1 VSDAVP
7 LLEVGDG
14 RERISPLLTR
24 RRPCSIWSDDAAP
37 WRPSPTC
44 DRRGLGSS
52 DGAAQR
58 WGALAGDAGAEMGGR
73 DGRSWRSRG
82 GRAARGARRLP
93 ELWTRRDWESTGVGW
108 GLPPAGAVGAVVWGL
123 HRAPAG
129 AAGRRR
135 RSAVGAPRV
144 FYFDRDIFLGDEANK
159 HELRS
164 VL

>member
-1 VSDAVP
+1 MYLCSRWAMDASNLALADTKTAV
-7 LLEVGDG
+7 L
-14 RERISPLLTR
+14 
-24 RRPCSIWSDDAAP
+24 WSDDAAP
-37 WRPSPTC
+37 WRPPTTR

-73 DGRSWRSRG
+73 DGRSWRNRG

-135 RSAVGAPRV
+135 RS
-144 FYFDRDIFLGDEANK
+144 
-159 HELRS
+159 ELHAFFIS
-164 VL
+164 TGTFF

>member
-1 VSDAVP
+1 MSDAVP

-37 WRPSPTC
+37 WRPPTTR

-73 DGRSWRSRG
+73 DGRSWMSRG
-82 GRAARGARRLP
+82 GRAATAGALDAPGLGVHRG
-93 ELWTRRDWESTGVGW
+93 GVGAAS
-108 GLPPAGAVGAVVWGL
+108 GRSCRCRGVGTPQGTGRSCRSTAAVG
-123 HRAPAG
+123 
-129 AAGRRR
+129 GRSSTR
-135 RSAVGAPRV
+135 
-144 FYFDRDIFLGDEANK
+144 FLFRPG
-159 HELRS
+159 HFF
-164 VL
+164 